1 MNSRLIEDIVEWDI
15 KNWSKALDYWSKNAK
30 VDSGELDCLEL
41 GGRRGGPSLWLAMQG
56 NNVICSDLES
66 PEEQA
71 KPLHEKY
78 KCEDLVVYES
88 INATDIPYE
97 NRFDIVIFK
106 SILGGI
112 SGNGQNELKKKTID
126 EIYKSL
132 KPGGKLLFAENLES
146 SGLHRFMRK
155 KFVNWGSRWNY
166 LKYSEIN
173 HVFDSFEVKNFETA
187 GFFGAFGRTEKQ
199 RKFLSFFDE
208 IFKFIIP
215 KSKRYIVF
223 GIAEKAR

>member
-1 MNSRLIEDIVEWDI
+1 MDTRLKEDIIEWDI
-15 KNWSKALDYWSKNAK
+15 KNWSKALQFWFKN
-30 VDSGELDCLEL
+30 SNITQGHLNCLEL
-41 GGRRGGPSLWLAMQG
+41 GGRRGGPSLWLAMHG
-56 NNVICSDLES
+56 NHVLCSDLES
-66 PEEQA
+66 PEDQA
-71 KPLHEKY
+71 KPLHQKY
-78 KCEDLVVYES
+78 KCDEFVTYQA
-88 INATDIPYE
+88 INATSIPFE
-97 NRFDIVIFK
+97 NQFDIVIFK

-166 LKYSEIN
+166 LKYREIN

-208 IFKFIIP
+208 IFKFMTP
-215 KSKRYIVF
+215 KSKRYIVY
-223 GIAEKAR
+223 GIAEKAK